1 MAITLA
7 QLNAIPNDPTVMWI
21 LAAAMVIGGGIST
34 MCVVRAFSSVKEA
47 SSGTRS
53 AVTEMLDFCR
63 DESVRREV
71 VINRI
76 CEAHE
81 AVGDKISARV
91 DGLHESLVTHT
102 VATAEKLN
110 AIHDDIRR
118 PIPRKATT

>member
-1 MAITLA
+1 MDAVLA
-7 QLNAIPNDPTVMWI
+7 QLSTIPADPTVMWI

-34 MCVVRAFSSVKEA
+34 MCVIRAFGSVKEA
-47 SSGTRS
+47 AAGTRS

-81 AVGDKISARV
+81 SVGNKISARV
-91 DGLHESLVTHT
+91 DELHQSLSAHT
-102 VATAEKLN
+102 ALTTEKLN
-110 AIHDDIRR
+110 VIHEEIRR
-118 PIPRKATT
+118 PARKTVT

>member
-1 MAITLA
+1 MDMVLA
-7 QLNAIPNDPTVMWI
+7 QLNAIPADPTAMWI

-34 MCVVRAFSSVKEA
+34 MCVIRAFGSVKEA
-47 SSGTRS
+47 AAGTRS

-81 AVGDKISARV
+81 SVGNRITSKVDELHQSISA
-91 DGLHESLVTHT
+91 HT
-102 VATAEKLN
+102 QKLD
-110 AIHDDIRR
+110 AIHDEVRR
-118 PIPRKATT
+118 PARKASQ

>member
-1 MAITLA
+1 MDVVLA
-7 QLNAIPNDPTVMWI
+7 QLNAIPADPTAMWI

-34 MCVVRAFSSVKEA
+34 MCVIRAFASVKEA
-47 SSGTRS
+47 ASGTRS

-81 AVGDKISARV
+81 AVGDKISSRV
-91 DGLHESLVTHT
+91 DELHHSLAAHT
-102 VATAEKLN
+102 ATTTEKLN
-110 AIHDDIRR
+110 AIHEEVRR
-118 PIPRKATT
+118 PGRKAAT